1 MKGLDVG
8 YGVLCHWFDLR
19 QGGAASTVQLAW
31 KAFLGSRVWGR
42 ELCQAQADC
51 SQLLLP
57 LASHEKIRS
66 KSYRMVCSTQPEE
79 SGNKDYDDHDADDV
93 KNVHCTLRLRYA
105 RLQYESTMLQ

>member
-1 MKGLDVG
+1 MLAMAYSVTGLTCAGRGGINNSTGVD
-8 YGVLCHWFDLR
+8 GVL
-19 QGGAASTVQLAW
+19 GV
-31 KAFLGSRVWGR
+31 KACTKRKR
-42 ELCQAQADC
+42 NC

-57 LASHEKIRS
+57 LASHDKIRS

-93 KNVHCTLRLRYA
+93 KNVHCTLRLRHA